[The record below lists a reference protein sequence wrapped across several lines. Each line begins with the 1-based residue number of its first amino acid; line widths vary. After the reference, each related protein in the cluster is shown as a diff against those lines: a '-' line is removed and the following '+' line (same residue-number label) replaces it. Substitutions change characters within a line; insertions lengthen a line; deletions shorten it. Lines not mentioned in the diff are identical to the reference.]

1 MSENPQ
7 SYVRPS
13 LNKEKEVIHELPTR
27 IRNVIK
33 RYGMIKDAARSG
45 RLCKVN
51 NNKIRGYF
59 RHVKHKYG
67 VSQIKL
73 ARVYDD
79 YQTTIS
85 RNLKDGNQYSY

>member
-1 MSENPQ
+1 
-7 SYVRPS
+7 
-13 LNKEKEVIHELPTR
+13 
-27 IRNVIK
+27 
-33 RYGMIKDAARSG
+33 MIKEAARSG

-51 NNKIRGYF
+51 NNKIGGYF
-59 RHVKHKYG
+59 RHVNHKCG